1 MLIEKSGWANFFV
14 IHSKGNKQE
23 VDLSVWLTKNQ
34 EKMVSTQPD
43 MIVQFAHHLS
53 DYWRDSLHQD
63 IAVNAEVW
71 VSLNG
76 RRSQL
81 FVDPNIDLSS
91 INNTWAEREFV
102 IPMDSVISHSQF
114 HSLDDD

>member
-1 MLIEKSGWANFFV
+1 M
-14 IHSKGNKQE
+14 
-23 VDLSVWLTKNQ
+23 DLSAWLTKNQ

-53 DYWRDSLHQD
+53 DYWRDSLDQD
-63 IAVNAEVW
+63 IEVHAEVW

-91 INNTWAEREFV
+91 INNTWAHREYV
-102 IPMDSVISHSQF
+102 VPMDSVILPSQF
-114 HSLDDD
+114 YSLDND